1 MSTIYVPTGQL
12 TPPSFSWVAAS
23 LVSVAIVLQW
33 QRISVGNAR
42 KKASIPYPQAYAE
55 KAEQE
60 SSMDAK
66 IFNCKQRAHQN
77 TLENVPEVIL
87 TTLIGGLRYPIFAA
101 AACGFW
107 SVTRILYMIRY
118 GTGEPKKVFVFLFRS
133 YPGI

>member
-1 MSTIYVPTGQL
+1 MSTIYVPTG
-12 TPPSFSWVAAS
+12 FSWVAAS

-77 TLENVPEVIL
+77 TLENAPVMVV
-87 TTLIGGLRYPIFAA
+87 
-101 AACGFW
+101 
-107 SVTRILYMIRY
+107 S
-118 GTGEPKKVFVFLFRS
+118 
-133 YPGI
+133 